1 VFKITLVISAF
12 LSMIF
17 LDQTGVA
24 VTLASIQ
31 KQLMLS
37 GFAIAWVMNA
47 YLLTLSVFLL
57 LFSRLS
63 DSLGIKNVFC
73 MGIAV
78 FMLA

>member
-1 VFKITLVISAF
+1 MVTSAF